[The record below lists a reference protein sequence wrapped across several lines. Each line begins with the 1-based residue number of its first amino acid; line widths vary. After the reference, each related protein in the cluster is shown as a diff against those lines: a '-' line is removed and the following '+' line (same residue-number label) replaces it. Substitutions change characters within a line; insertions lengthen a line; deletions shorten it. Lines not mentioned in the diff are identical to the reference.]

1 MAVSLPWKKGNKN
14 NLGQGQ
20 ISLSREAQYLAKRS
34 RAQEGQEDTPQKS
47 GILKNSPPGWSSDRP
62 RVEIS
67 GEKSK
72 YILAIKHNKN
82 STQNSD
88 FALFFVSEASYSVSQ
103 QPSIWRIFLT
113 KTFQFSFHKEMPEIS
128 KLGKLC
134 SWTPSNHYLSWSFI
148 HSWIRIQ
155 NNFKVRRKWRKKF
168 QFFLQVKSWKW
179 PGQKGVWAV
188 VFESPVACCWFN
200 RVQWKPF
207 RASLTAAL
215 ASCVKSDYG
224 KTIFTERNTNNNT
237 DHDLKISQAKYSL
250 EHLIKVS
257 N

>member
-1 MAVSLPWKKGNKN
+1 MV
-14 NLGQGQ
+14 
-20 ISLSREAQYLAKRS
+20 
-34 RAQEGQEDTPQKS
+34 
-47 GILKNSPPGWSSDRP
+47 
-62 RVEIS
+62 
-67 GEKSK
+67 
-72 YILAIKHNKN
+72 
-82 STQNSD
+82 
-88 FALFFVSEASYSVSQ
+88 
-103 QPSIWRIFLT
+103 
-113 KTFQFSFHKEMPEIS
+113 
-128 KLGKLC
+128 
-134 SWTPSNHYLSWSFI
+134 I
-148 HSWIRIQ
+148 HSFMNQ
-155 NNFKVRRKWRKKF
+155 NNFKVLRKWRKKF

-237 DHDLKISQAKYSL
+237 DHDLKISQAKCSL

-257 N
+257 NWCIKINFTPGEKSWYVYLRRLVLINAQSQN

>member
-88 FALFFVSEASYSVSQ
+88 FALFYVSEASYSVSQ
-103 QPSIWRIFLT
+103 HPSIWRIFLT
-113 KTFQFSFHKEMPEIS
+113 KTFQFSFHKEMGKIS
-128 KLGKLC
+128 KIGKLC

-148 HSWIRIQ
+148 HSWIRTISKFLENDARSSSFFCKLSHENDQ
-155 NNFKVRRKWRKKF
+155 VKRGFGQWFLKVR
-168 QFFLQVKSWKW
+168 L
-179 PGQKGVWAV
+179 
-188 VFESPVACCWFN
+188 
-200 RVQWKPF
+200 
-207 RASLTAAL
+207 LAAD
-215 ASCVKSDYG
+215 S
-224 KTIFTERNTNNNT
+224 TEFSGSHSER
-237 DHDLKISQAKYSL
+237 H
-250 EHLIKVS
+250 
-257 N
+257 